1 MLFPNWHSEKLLFKF
16 IKKRFTKSNIEG
28 VINMARIVI
37 ALGGNA
43 LQANA
48 KDTTAQAQ
56 LITAKQTAEAIVD
69 LIEDG
74 HEVIVA
80 HGNGPQVGQ
89 LVATYETSASI
100 NDSPIMPFPECGAMS
115 QGYIGYHLQQSIRGE
130 MRKRGINKEVA
141 TVVTQVVVDPNDSA
155 FKNPT
160 KPVGSFFT
168 QEQAEKL
175 IIEKGYT
182 MKEDS
187 NRGWRRVV
195 ASPLPIAIIEEPII
209 KTLVE
214 AGHIVITVGGGG
226 IPVID
231 NGNGMLEGVPAVID
245 KDFASAKLAEL
256 LNADVLIVLTAVEQV
271 AINFGKSNQKNLS
284 KINVEEATIYIEEG
298 QFAPGSMLPKIK
310 ATISFVESKIGRK
323 AIITS
328 LEKAKDAISERAGTV
343 ITK

>member
-1 MLFPNWHSEKLLFKF
+1 
-16 IKKRFTKSNIEG
+16 
-28 VINMARIVI
+28 MARIVI

-43 LQANA
+43 LQANP
-48 KDTTAQAQ
+48 KDTTAEAQ
-56 LITAKQTAEAIVD
+56 LVTARQTSGAIVD
-69 LIEDG
+69 LIEEG
-74 HEVIVA
+74 NEVIVA

-89 LVATYETSASI
+89 LVATYEAASSI
-100 NDSPIMPFPECGAMS
+100 HKDNPIMPFPECGAMS
-115 QGYIGYHLQQSIRGE
+115 QGYIGYHLQQSIRQE

-141 TVVTQVVVDPNDSA
+141 TVVTQVIVDQNDQG

-168 QEQAEKL
+168 EQQAKKL
-175 IIEKGYT
+175 IAEKGYI

-195 ASPLPIAIIEEPII
+195 ASPFPKDIVEEPII

-214 AGHIVITVGGGG
+214 AGHVVITVGGGG

-231 NGNGMLEGVPAVID
+231 KGNGNLEGVPAVID
-245 KDFASAKLAEL
+245 KDFASGKIAEL
-256 LNADVLIVLTAVEQV
+256 LNADVLVILTAVEQV
-271 AINFGKSNQKNLS
+271 AINFGRPNQKNLS
-284 KINVEEATIYIEEG
+284 RITVEQAKTFIEED

-310 ATISFVESKIGRK
+310 AALMFVEAKKGRK

-328 LEKAKDAISERAGTV
+328 LTKAREAISGKAGTL
-343 ITK
+343 IIN

>member
-1 MLFPNWHSEKLLFKF
+1 MS
-16 IKKRFTKSNIEG
+16 
-28 VINMARIVI
+28 RIVI

-43 LQANA
+43 LQANP
-48 KDTTAQAQ
+48 KDTTAEAQ
-56 LITAKQTAEAIVD
+56 LITAKQTSETIVD
-69 LIEDG
+69 LIEEG
-74 HEVIVA
+74 HEVIIA

-89 LVATYETSASI
+89 LVATYEAAASI
-100 NDSPIMPFPECGAMS
+100 NANSPVMPFPECGAMS
-115 QGYIGYHLQQSIRGE
+115 QGYIGYHLQQSIRAE

-141 TVVTQVVVDPNDSA
+141 TVITQVIVDANDPG

-168 QEQAEKL
+168 QEQANKL
-175 IIEKGYT
+175 MTEKGYT

-195 ASPLPIAIIEEPII
+195 ASPLPIDIVEKPII
-209 KTLVE
+209 KTLVD

-231 NGNGMLEGVPAVID
+231 TGNGNLKGVPAVID
-245 KDFASAKLAEL
+245 KDFASCKIAEL
-256 LNADVLIVLTAVEQV
+256 INADLLVVLTAVEQV
-271 AINFGKSNQKNLS
+271 AINFGKPNQKNLS
-284 KINVEEATIYIEEG
+284 KITVEEAKTYMKEG

-310 ATISFVESKIGRK
+310 AALIFVEAKEGRK

-328 LEKAKDAISERAGTV
+328 LEKAKDAIREVAGTI

>member
-1 MLFPNWHSEKLLFKF
+1 
-16 IKKRFTKSNIEG
+16 
-28 VINMARIVI
+28 MARIVI

-43 LQANA
+43 LQADP
-48 KDTTAQAQ
+48 KDTTSEAQ
-56 LITAKQTAEAIVD
+56 LITAKQTSEAIVD
-69 LIEDG
+69 LIQEG

-100 NDSPIMPFPECGAMS
+100 NENSPIMPFPECGAMS

-141 TVVTQVVVDPNDSA
+141 TVVTQVIVDSKDPG

-175 IIEKGYT
+175 MIEKGYT

-195 ASPLPIAIIEEPII
+195 ASPLPIAIVEEPII
-209 KTLVE
+209 RTLVD

-231 NGNGMLEGVPAVID
+231 KGNGILEGVPAVID

-256 LNADVLIVLTAVEQV
+256 LNADVLIVLTAVQQV
-271 AINFGKSNQKNLS
+271 AINFGKPNQKNLS
-284 KINVEEATIYIEEG
+284 SINIEEAKTYIEEG

-310 ATISFVESKIGRK
+310 ATISFVESKEGRK

-343 ITK
+343 ITR